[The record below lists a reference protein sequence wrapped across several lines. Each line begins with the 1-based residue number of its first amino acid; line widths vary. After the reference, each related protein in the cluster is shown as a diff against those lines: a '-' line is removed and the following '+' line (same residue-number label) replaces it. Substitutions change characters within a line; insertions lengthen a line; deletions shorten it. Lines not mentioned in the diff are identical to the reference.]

1 MVYWK
6 RLLPQNT
13 PDSVASLSR
22 LTILREQ
29 IFQTGSL
36 FAAGAGSL
44 AYIGLLIDD
53 FQRNNWSNFP
63 VATLLMFIIW
73 LVTLARLAPYYLRAA
88 TLMLG
93 IYVLGTWALLQ
104 SGLEANALLI
114 LFAFSVLSALFFN
127 VQLSIAALALTLG
140 TFVFMGILWCNGI
153 NPAGATGL
161 YAYSTDPH
169 NWWIAGLL
177 FFFLVS
183 LVAVSISVLLNE
195 QGKAMQRQDQLRS
208 ALEAERAT
216 LEQRIHQ
223 RTGDIERRLVQIQT
237 AADISRAIASIL
249 DPQQLLQEVVDLLQ
263 SRTDLYYVGLFIKDE
278 TGKNAIL
285 RAGSGQAG
293 QHMIVEGHHLVI
305 GGSSMIGWSIQ
316 NKKARI
322 ALQAEQDSIRFR
334 NPHLPETRSELAI
347 PILSHQEALGALS
360 IQSVE
365 PDAFDSY
372 DIIIFQS
379 VADSLSTALENAQLF
394 RQSQEDLE
402 EIQALN
408 RQYTQQAWEDLVNE
422 SGELQYSLS
431 APTQP
436 DQEDGASLH
445 LPITLREQVIGFIDV
460 ESGQAE
466 FDEKDLESLEAI
478 LAQTAVALENA
489 RLIKETQQHAIQM
502 DRVNSVTSAFT
513 KAVTIEDILKSALSE
528 LGEMPAINEISV
540 RLAPQITPDVPL
552 QPPAAGKSRHDN
564 GSGPAE
570 VKA

>member
-293 QHMIVEGHHLVI
+293 QHMIAEGHHLVI

-445 LPITLREQVIGFIDV
+445 MPITLREQVIGFIDV

-570 VKA
+570 GKA